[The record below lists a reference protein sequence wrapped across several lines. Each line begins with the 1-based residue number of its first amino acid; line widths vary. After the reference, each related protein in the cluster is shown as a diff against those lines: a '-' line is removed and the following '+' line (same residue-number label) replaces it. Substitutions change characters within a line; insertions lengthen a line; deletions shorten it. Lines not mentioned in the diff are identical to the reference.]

1 METHTNNAQVTPM
14 DTAPVEKTPE
24 APAMTGMP
32 FAEMQLVEP
41 LQKALKVKNYTHA
54 SPIQEQAIPHLLE
67 GKDLLGSAQ
76 TGTGKTAAF
85 ALPILQRLAAAGSRR
100 ATPCAPRALILSPTR
115 ELAHQIAD
123 SFVAYGKFMKLRLT
137 CVYGGVS
144 QYGQVRDMQRG
155 VDILIATPGRLLD
168 LEDQGYIKLNEIEIF
183 VLDEADR
190 MLDMGFVNDIKRIVA
205 ELPQKRQ
212 SLFFS
217 ATLSREIVELSKSM
231 LTDPVHVT
239 ITPQFTTAEKI
250 DQRVC
255 FIQKADKLALLTELM
270 KNNAQ
275 GLTLVFN
282 QTKHGANRLSET
294 LAKAG
299 FRSTAIH
306 GNKTQAA
313 RKNALDGF
321 RSGFYK
327 TLVATDVAAR
337 GIDVKG
343 ITLVVN
349 FDMPDEPESYVH
361 RIGRTARAGAEG
373 LAISFCTNE
382 DVESLHGIQR
392 LIKKTIPTFNE
403 HPWHSSDVEQGATRP
418 IQRGQ
423 GGGNSGGG
431 YRRRQG
437 GGGRG
442 GRPSFRGGASRGGYS
457 RDGGG
462 ENRGEGFSQA
472 GGERRSGPKRS
483 TPQSGGFRS
492 AGGGQRRPS
501 FR

>member
-1 METHTNNAQVTPM
+1 
-14 DTAPVEKTPE
+14 
-24 APAMTGMP
+24 MP
-32 FAEMQLVEP
+32 FAELPLGEP
-41 LQKALKVKNYTHA
+41 LQKALKIKNYTHA
-54 SPIQEQAIPHLLE
+54 SPIQEQAIPHIVA

-85 ALPILQRLAAAGSRR
+85 ALPILQRLAAAGPRR
-100 ATPCAPRALILSPTR
+100 ATPLAPRALILSPTR

-123 SFVAYGKFMKLRLT
+123 NFVAYGKFLKTRLT

-144 QYGQVRDMQRG
+144 QYGQVRDLQRG
-155 VDILIATPGRLLD
+155 VDVLIATPGRLLD
-168 LEDQGYIKLNEIEIF
+168 LEEQGYVKFNEIEIF

-205 ELPQKRQ
+205 ELPEKRQ

-217 ATLSREIVELSKSM
+217 ATLSREIMELSKTM
-231 LTDPVHVT
+231 LTDPVQVT

-255 FIQKADKLALLTELM
+255 FLQKADKLSLLTELM
-270 KNNAQ
+270 KNNAD
-275 GLTLVFN
+275 GLTLIFN

-313 RKNALDGF
+313 RKKALDGF
-321 RSGFYK
+321 RSGFFR

-349 FDMPDEPESYVH
+349 FDLPDEAESYVH
-361 RIGRTARAGAEG
+361 RIGRTAA
-373 LAISFCTNE
+373 
-382 DVESLHGIQR
+382 
-392 LIKKTIPTFNE
+392 
-403 HPWHSSDVEQGATRP
+403 
-418 IQRGQ
+418 
-423 GGGNSGGG
+423 
-431 YRRRQG
+431 RRR
-437 GGGRG
+437 
-442 GRPSFRGGASRGGYS
+442 RPGCFILH
-457 RDGGG
+457 
-462 ENRGEGFSQA
+462 
-472 GGERRSGPKRS
+472 
-483 TPQSGGFRS
+483 T
-492 AGGGQRRPS
+492 
-501 FR
+501 